1 MIPNIKAFL
10 VTGIQI
16 MVSLPYL
23 VNCLQFLDSDT
34 AVPLCAAQNSGN
46 YQLLI
51 VLMLIVVKL
60 FSLSFWA
67 YSNEESSSVLSLQMA
82 GFQVSSWVYYN
93 SPCYEI
99 GRWAHSFWTEQK
111 LPRER
116 PGPQLRP
123 GEREYGLQQ
132 KHIKGCKSHLKATEK
147 HQWKAGLKASGSES
161 ESSKRASWGKRWGL
175 NGEKSNTEHDLPVE
189 SRKQWPFL
197 FFFGFF

>member
-60 FSLSFWA
+60 FSLSF
-67 YSNEESSSVLSLQMA
+67 
-82 GFQVSSWVYYN
+82 
-93 SPCYEI
+93 
-99 GRWAHSFWTEQK
+99 
-111 LPRER
+111 
-116 PGPQLRP
+116 
-123 GEREYGLQQ
+123 
-132 KHIKGCKSHLKATEK
+132 
-147 HQWKAGLKASGSES
+147 
-161 ESSKRASWGKRWGL
+161 
-175 NGEKSNTEHDLPVE
+175 
-189 SRKQWPFL
+189 
-197 FFFGFF
+197 